1 MGKKNKPVYISQVF
15 PTFNMTYNLYI
26 SHSAWVV
33 VLKGKIALP
42 RQIFSKRQMIR
53 DMNKT

>member
-1 MGKKNKPVYISQVF
+1 
-15 PTFNMTYNLYI
+15 MTYNLYI

-53 DMNKT
+53 DMNKTKKNQT